1 MYIGYINF
9 DKIVEIKQLVIQL
22 NSKKI
27 TIKPSASTDRL
38 KVSFQHH
45 DDIYDIQWID
55 IEFGLNAASSI
66 STSFSGCC
74 VQNNTENMVRMDN
87 MIYMKLSRLINHD
100 FVDILD
106 NNQSSLNIIQNG
118 NPIIFDIKSTYTS
131 DLTTKTIHFTQ
142 HSSNPVKLKFETNIK
157 TLFKYQVFSSDSS
170 LIYDHVLPVAND
182 QEFGLFENV
191 DDIMVDIAEN
201 NHTFFH
207 ETEKIEF
214 PCKFIVFKELISDS
228 SFIPYIFFKKND
240 LVFNSNFSVNNGKV
254 VDSSTNNDIVNSLK
268 YDEKYVVIYIEN
280 YSDVKL
286 YEYNVELGQFESCRM
301 IFNHGSFNVYERIT
315 SLGSAIASRCSAI
328 FNISTKLYDDS
339 IKFNTT
345 ITVFNNDDYQIF
357 DNSFNNE
364 SDVFS
369 FSFPLSKTNTLVETR
384 YEPFYKSIQ
393 QLPAN
398 SVDSDFITPFHH
410 KSTLVY
416 KDLDLSF
423 NADFVY
429 NTESIKQSLMNL
441 FFASSFDR
449 PFRSYLDSRLSTAI
463 FSVEGSL
470 LEYLLSQYVENIL
483 TQFEPRVRLYSV
495 DVSKQSNTLKVNL
508 TFSYMTDK
516 IDIQLDV

>member
-1 MYIGYINF
+1 
-9 DKIVEIKQLVIQL
+9 
-22 NSKKI
+22 
-27 TIKPSASTDRL
+27 
-38 KVSFQHH
+38 
-45 DDIYDIQWID
+45 
-55 IEFGLNAASSI
+55 
-66 STSFSGCC
+66 
-74 VQNNTENMVRMDN
+74 
-87 MIYMKLSRLINHD
+87 
-100 FVDILD
+100 
-106 NNQSSLNIIQNG
+106 
-118 NPIIFDIKSTYTS
+118 
-131 DLTTKTIHFTQ
+131 
-142 HSSNPVKLKFETNIK
+142 
-157 TLFKYQVFSSDSS
+157 
-170 LIYDHVLPVAND
+170 
-182 QEFGLFENV
+182 
-191 DDIMVDIAEN
+191 
-201 NHTFFH
+201 
-207 ETEKIEF
+207 
-214 PCKFIVFKELISDS
+214 
-228 SFIPYIFFKKND
+228 
-240 LVFNSNFSVNNGKV
+240 VNNGKV
-254 VDSSTNNDIVNSLK
+254 IDSSTNNEIVNSLK
-268 YDEKYVVIYIEN
+268 YDEKYVVVYIEN

-286 YEYNVELGQFESCRM
+286 YEYNVEIGQFEICRM
-301 IFNHGSFNVYERIT
+301 IFNHGSFNVYERI
-315 SLGSAIASRCSAI
+315 ASFGSAI

-339 IKFNTT
+339 IKLNTT

-364 SDVFS
+364 SDVFL

-410 KSTLVY
+410 NSTLVY

-429 NTESIKQSLMNL
+429 NTEAIKQSLMNL